1 MNILA
6 WLLALAM
13 LVILMTQAVAFHQAT
28 VCRQG
33 AWLKGVELSTMT
45 LLDQPKERDQAII
58 PSCRVYVTRKGQNVS
73 WRRLPSLKSHQFK
86 LPLKGAM

>member
-6 WLLALAM
+6 WLLALTM

-28 VCRQG
+28 VCRQK

-45 LLDQPKERDQAII
+45 LLDQPKDHDHAVI
-58 PSCRVYVTRKGQNVS
+58 PSCRIYVSRSGQKVS
-73 WRRLPSLKSHQFK
+73 WKRLPSLKSHQFK
-86 LPLKGAM
+86 LPLKGAI